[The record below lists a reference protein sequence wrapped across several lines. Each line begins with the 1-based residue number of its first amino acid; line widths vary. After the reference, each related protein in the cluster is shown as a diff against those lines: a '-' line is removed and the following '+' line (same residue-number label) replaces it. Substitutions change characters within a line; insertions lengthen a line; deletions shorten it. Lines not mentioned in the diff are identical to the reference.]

1 MKRFMNEIKRIF
13 KRDAVT
19 IMLVVAVLF
28 MSISQT
34 RLIKAMDNLDLNN
47 NHWQEKYEA
56 MADANEENIKLF
68 EEVKA
73 ENDELKERVEEL
85 ENQPEPE
92 IDILKYA
99 GELYDIDP
107 KLLEAIERL
116 ESGNYTSNIYL
127 TKNNTWGAYDSLNG
141 VYYTFDSHE
150 QSTMELARTLR
161 YNYFNKGLDT
171 LEEIE
176 PIYCP
181 DGNWA
186 VQVREIYEQL

>member
-13 KRDAVT
+13 ESWAVT
-19 IMLVVAVLF
+19 ALLVVAVFF

-34 RLIKAMDNLDLNN
+34 TLIRAVDDFDLNSQY
-47 NHWQEKYEA
+47 WQEKYEA
-56 MADANEENIKLF
+56 MSKANEAEIEKL
-68 EEVKA
+68 EKEAA
-73 ENDELKERVEEL
+73 EPK
-85 ENQPEPE
+85 E

-127 TKNNTWGAYDSLNG
+127 TKNNTWGAFDG
-141 VYYTFDSHE
+141 VSYKEFDSRE

-161 YNYFNKGLDT
+161 LYYYDAGLDT
-171 LEEIE
+171 LEKIGAV
-176 PIYCP
+176 YCP
-181 DGNWA
+181 DNPNWP
-186 VQVREIYEQL
+186 VLVREIYEGL